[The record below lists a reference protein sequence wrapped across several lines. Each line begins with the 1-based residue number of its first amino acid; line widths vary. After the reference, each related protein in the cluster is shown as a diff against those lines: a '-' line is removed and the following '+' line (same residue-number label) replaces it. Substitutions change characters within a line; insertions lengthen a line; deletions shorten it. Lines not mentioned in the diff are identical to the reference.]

1 MGWWPAGGGVVS
13 MVRFSLGGA
22 HRCGCG
28 WAGPFHQPQ
37 GLEGVVIQALL
48 REKALCRV
56 QQQQVLTHEKNRE
69 GAPECTRQPEHPDSK
84 QAKTLLKL
92 RLLPLSNAAQDRYR
106 ELTSNL
112 TIHHPSCKNPWRSQE
127 KHQNTEVVLW
137 NKHNTLGE
145 SHVSN

>member
-1 MGWWPAGGGVVS
+1 

-56 QQQQVLTHEKNRE
+56 QQQQVLTHEKNRK

-92 RLLPLSNAAQDRYR
+92 RLLPLSNAPQDRYR
-106 ELTSNL
+106 ELTSNI
-112 TIHHPSCKNPWRSQE
+112 TITTQPVKTHEDHKKNIKTQRLFFGI
-127 KHQNTEVVLW
+127 NTILLASPMLVIS
-137 NKHNTLGE
+137 KE
-145 SHVSN
+145 SVKITA

>member
-1 MGWWPAGGGVVS
+1 

-84 QAKTLLKL
+84 QANTLLK
-92 RLLPLSNAAQDRYR
+92 LLPLSNAPQDRYR
-106 ELTSNL
+106 ELTSTL
-112 TIHHPSCKNPWRSQE
+112 TMTTLPVKTHEDHKKNIKTQRLCFGI
-127 KHQNTEVVLW
+127 NTILLASPMLAIS
-137 NKHNTLGE
+137 KE
-145 SHVSN
+145 SVKISA